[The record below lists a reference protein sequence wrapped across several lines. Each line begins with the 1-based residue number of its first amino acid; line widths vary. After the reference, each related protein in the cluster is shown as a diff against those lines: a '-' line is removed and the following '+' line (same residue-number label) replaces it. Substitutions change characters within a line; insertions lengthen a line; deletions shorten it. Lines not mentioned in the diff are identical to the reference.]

1 MLILVSG
8 EGPTDLGRCLGAD
21 PCEGDAFQPGPMAWL
36 VDQIAET
43 SERYSFLELHLMVF
57 LSKQRLS
64 EKSKKLKPPSLPGR
78 KRGQETAYYFR
89 NARALALEAIDL
101 AATSGQSVVAV
112 LFRDA
117 DGTQS
122 AGRGQWR
129 DKWNSMCQGFD
140 HEGYAAGVPMIPKPK
155 SEAWLLCAL
164 KPSQPYQHCARIED
178 ESGND
183 AGLDALKSQLESALG
198 KPPTATLLAELVR
211 ECRVD
216 AARIEMASFVRFRE
230 RLQNVLK
237 DPLGTME
244 RRGLSNGCIGVDS
257 LTVSGF

>member
-8 EGPTDLGRCLGAD
+8 EGPTDMGRCAGTEPVTGA
-21 PCEGDAFQPGPMAWL
+21 AFEAGPMAWL

-43 SERYSFLELHLMVF
+43 SEGYPFIDSEFMFGV
-57 LSKQRLS
+57 SKQSLS

-89 NARALALEAIDL
+89 NARALALEAINL
-101 AATSGQSVVAV
+101 AATFDQSVVAV

-129 DKWNSMCQGFD
+129 DKWNSMCQGFGY
-140 HEGYAAGVPMIPKPK
+140 EGYAAGVPMLPNPK

-164 KPSQPYQHCARIED
+164 KPNQPYQHCTQIED

-183 AGLDALKSQLESALG
+183 AGLDALKSQLERALG
-198 KPPTATLLAELVR
+198 EPPTATLLAELVR
-211 ECRVD
+211 EGRVD

-230 RLQNVLK
+230 RLKSVLR
-237 DPLGTME
+237 DPSGT
-244 RRGLSNGCIGVDS
+244 RAPKGVD
-257 LTVSGF
+257 